1 MLRDFLYI
9 FLTLNLSLYSHA
21 KENTSHHR
29 PEVGDINEV
38 PFRSYSDQLKE
49 DEKPQYFISHLG
61 CKKSD
66 GEQEVWDT
74 DKYIWEIGKD
84 LQNKNYTLDEFIKG
98 IDRIFDKAYKFKND
112 FTEVVFWNK
121 DKKPINS
128 DDLNIYKKERE
139 EFKKILQEILLPF
152 EEESKKN
159 HISPI
164 APEAY
169 RKSFSLY
176 KQRIE
181 KLNKWKD
188 IYPHKIRVLCPEN
201 PDLPKNAFSTY
212 EKDSLSSNL
221 KDNNHPP
228 LDVLAH
234 HVVNSI
240 GCDEKEW
247 KTPPLTLWYVG
258 DRLQSGEFSF
268 EEWTETFKK
277 ELDQSVKAKLF
288 NKEARID
295 YEKRF
300 NDLLMYFSSFKADN
314 DLPLAKGTAVES
326 NMPVI
331 KNYKDIRSQDIKL
344 QQWVIEQKILK
355 KQKFPCD
362 PDKVIQGRG
371 LIDQVHYAVDP
382 PEKNIK
388 KDLSLNSCRAV
399 KNNLE
404 KKYSDQFTEL
414 KQQLETVFYGAE
426 INFSPEHNPDA
437 IRKEKEEINELV
449 TKATTVLKGKEL
461 SKSFNLAQSFSSKH
475 ATKLSSMVEPRLSGI
490 VFQNHIDDL
499 VSFWTKNFILN
510 NTSPNS
516 SEGQKL
522 ISNFL
527 TTKNRDSNTKMVLS
541 CYESNGRAYFFAS
554 HGNEKNN
561 TVYIAPNIND
571 SQRVLQAI
579 QEQKKKH
586 KANPGAHHFDKQ
598 TNWGSAQISYDQS
611 SLSTPPGRYYYEA
624 LSEMF
629 YTKGKK
635 DSLSSSEQSLEKI
648 INECKLKSLL
658 SKSNPEEI
666 KKIAS
671 ELQKRMRNSLSK
683 TNFNS
688 LSAIEDFAYIQQFC
702 IPLHLNFAS
711 RIYLNSLKTGRKYF
725 GSVGNENRA
734 KECKN
739 VGRIDDVSNPVL
751 NDINN
756 YVLGI
761 LKANYQNTISN
772 DKLANFRPEEIKE
785 MKERYAL
792 LEQKEKE
799 HAKYSESLDKL
810 KDDPEMS
817 KYFKRLQEANLN
829 EAWKLFTISKS
840 LSGWA
845 NNDNADTSEKI
856 KKALEK
862 YAQSDET
869 NFEKNKREFFEAQ
882 QERRQR
888 SIQQLMAWINLQKNF
903 LNGKFSQQIED
914 SFSHLKDR
922 YEALNDLYD
931 AYEKELADQIRVCGQ
946 NQSAQSLAIM
956 LPTYKDPSLALEN
969 SKKPTIRPKKK

>member
-1 MLRDFLYI
+1 VLQVFLYI

-21 KENTSHHR
+21 KENASHNR
-29 PEVGDINEV
+29 PEVGDISEV

-66 GEQEVWDT
+66 GEEEAWDT

-84 LQNKNYTLDEFIKG
+84 LQNKSYTLDNFIKG
-98 IDRIFDKAYKFKND
+98 IDRIFDKAYKFKSD

-139 EFKKILQEILLPF
+139 EFKKILKEILQPF
-152 EEESKKN
+152 EDEGSKN

-164 APEAY
+164 APDAY
-169 RKSFSLY
+169 RKSFALY

-188 IYPHKIRVLCPEN
+188 IYPNKIRILCPAN

-212 EKDSLSSNL
+212 EKDSLSSNF

-240 GCDEKEW
+240 GCDEKDW
-247 KTPPLTLWYVG
+247 KTPPLSLWYIG

-268 EEWTETFKK
+268 EEWSEAFKK
-277 ELDQSVKAKLF
+277 ELDEAVKAKLF
-288 NKEARID
+288 DKEARTG

-300 NDLLMYFSSFKADN
+300 NDLLVNFSSNKQDN
-314 DLPLAKGTAVES
+314 VLPLTKGIAFES
-326 NMPVI
+326 TLPVI

-344 QQWVIEQKILK
+344 QQWIIEQKILK

-371 LIDQVHYAVDP
+371 MIDQIHYAIDP
-382 PEKNIK
+382 PEKNTNK
-388 KDLSLNSCRAV
+388 NFPLQSCLAV
-399 KNNLE
+399 RNNLE
-404 KKYSDQFTEL
+404 KKYSDQFAEL

-426 INFSPEHNPDA
+426 INFAPEHNPDA
-437 IRKEKEEINELV
+437 IRKEKEEINEIV
-449 TKATTVLKGKEL
+449 TKATMALKGKEL
-461 SKSFNLAQSFSSKH
+461 SKSFNLAQDFSLKH
-475 ATKLSSMVEPRLSGI
+475 ATKLSSIIEPRLSGI
-490 VFQNHIDDL
+490 VLQNHIDDL

-516 SEGQKL
+516 NEGQKL
-522 ISNFL
+522 ISSFL
-527 TTKNRDSNTKMVLS
+527 ATKNRESNTKMVLS

-561 TVYIAPNIND
+561 TVYIPPNIND

-579 QEQKKKH
+579 QEQKKKQ
-586 KANPGAHHFDKQ
+586 KANPKAHHFDKQ
-598 TNWGSAQISYDQS
+598 TNWGSAQISFDQS
-611 SLSTPPGRYYYEA
+611 SISTPPGRYYHEVISDMVYA
-624 LSEMF
+624 
-629 YTKGKK
+629 KDKK
-635 DSLSSSEQSLEKI
+635 NTLAGSDQSLEKI

-658 SKSNPEEI
+658 SKSNNEEI
-666 KKIAS
+666 KKIGV

-683 TNFNS
+683 TNLNS

-702 IPLHLNFAS
+702 IPLHLNFANK
-711 RIYLNSLKTGRKYF
+711 IYLNSLRTGRKYF
-725 GSVGNENRA
+725 GSVGNESRA
-734 KECKN
+734 KECKS
-739 VGRIDDVSNPVL
+739 VGKIDDASNPVI
-751 NDINN
+751 NDVNN

-772 DKLANFRPEEIKE
+772 DKLAKFRPEEIKE
-785 MKERYAL
+785 MKEKYAL

-799 HAKYSESLDKL
+799 HTKYFESFDKL
-810 KDDPEMS
+810 KDDADMT
-817 KYFKRLQEANLN
+817 KYFKRLQDASLN
-829 EAWKLFTISKS
+829 DAWKLFTISKP
-840 LSGWA
+840 LTGWLD
-845 NNDNADTSEKI
+845 NNNVETSENLR
-856 KKALEK
+856 KALEK
-862 YAQSDET
+862 YSQSDES

-882 QERRQR
+882 QERRK
-888 SIQQLMAWINLQKNF
+888 SSLQQLTDWINSQKNF
-903 LNGKFSQQIED
+903 LNGKFSQQIEQ

-922 YEALNDLYD
+922 FQALNDFYD
-931 AYEKELADQIRVCGQ
+931 TYEKELADQIRLCRE
-946 NQSAQSLAIM
+946 NQSAQSISVM
-956 LPTYKDPSLALEN
+956 LPIYKDPTHINES
-969 SKKPTIRPKKK
+969 SKKPMIRPKKK